1 MSKKILIV
9 GGTGY
14 LGQHLLQSHSHDL
27 TVAFTY
33 HSTPLPQ
40 PLLDAFPH
48 SQSFHVDL
56 KSGIGFEAISNAFGQ
71 VFFFCS
77 HFYNLLTFNSIGSV
91 AKYDFF

>member
-1 MSKKILIV
+1 LKASQKKIEMSKKILIV

-33 HSTPLPQ
+33 HSTPIPQ

-56 KSGIGFEAISNAFGQ
+56 KSGIGFEPISNAFGQ
-71 VFFFCS
+71 VFFFVLI
-77 HFYNLLTFNSIGSV
+77 FIIF
-91 AKYDFF
+91 